1 MKPGTFLELGK
12 LLLNAG
18 LAVFVAAIIQPLVT
32 NSQKIDYGVM
42 FGGIFGVVVLISF
55 GLACLEIGGG
65 KSDASA

>member
-1 MKPGTFLELGK
+1 MELGK

-42 FGGIFGVVVLISF
+42 LGGILGVIALVSF
-55 GLACLEIGGG
+55 GLACLEKGGG
-65 KSDASA
+65 NDSP